1 MGQKGESP
9 FFVRV
14 YRGGVT
20 TNWFTCGL
28 HGGAGQ
34 FWGEEKKQ
42 KKTEEEMS
50 ERGRLVGHVM
60 DLFGERVHVGDSE
73 P

>member
-1 MGQKGESP
+1 MWVTWRSWP
-9 FFVRV
+9 VL
-14 YRGGVT
+14 GG
-20 TNWFTCGL
+20 G
-28 HGGAGQ
+28 
-34 FWGEEKKQ
+34 KKKN

-50 ERGRLVGHVM
+50 ERGRLGGHVM